1 MFKKKNKK
9 NLSTETITISS
20 SSEDK
25 YLIKGLTN
33 TYNLK
38 ELKEGKGGFG
48 IAFNFIKI
56 PNRYDKDKLLRIWD
70 SDFHSYDIGGFDIL
84 WETFLHNEE
93 LPESERTAKILV
105 RNTLPNGGIDIG
117 SYIGRDKD
125 FTNKLIKVYDV
136 LLDDV
141 KQLIEIR
148 KKKDETE
155 EEKEETAKF
164 SEYLREEY
172 GVKEFVL
179 DSWKVE
185 DLGITH
191 IPPKTKSD
199 GQRQTDDIRL
209 FLVTEIS
216 DGDEI
221 YDQNLNPFV
230 PSSLGEF
237 NAALNEYRSN
247 LSDLKVLAAIH
258 KYYQAEINRK
268 SEEDTIFKEVF
279 NIE

>member
-9 NLSTETITISS
+9 DDSTETPTIPS

-25 YLIKGLTN
+25 YLIKGLTD
-33 TYNLK
+33 TYTLK
-38 ELKEGKGGFG
+38 EIKEGKGGFG

-56 PNRYDKDKLLRIWD
+56 PNRYDKDKLIRLWNAN
-70 SDFHSYDIGGFDIL
+70 FHSYNIAGFNIL
-84 WETFLHNEE
+84 WTTFLHNKE
-93 LPESERTAKILV
+93 LPESERNAKILV
-105 RNTLPNGGIDIG
+105 RHTLPNGGIDIG

-125 FTNKLIKVYDV
+125 FTDKLIKVYDV

-141 KQLIEIR
+141 KQLIGVR

-155 EEKEETAKF
+155 EEETAKF

-179 DSWKVE
+179 DTWKVE
-185 DLGITH
+185 ELGITH
-191 IPPKTKSD
+191 IPPKTNSD
-199 GQRQTDDIRL
+199 GQRQSDDIRL

-216 DGDEI
+216 EGDEI

-237 NAALNEYRSN
+237 NAALNEYHSN

-268 SEEDTIFKEVF
+268 SEENTIFKEVF

>member
-9 NLSTETITISS
+9 DDSTKVSTLSSK
-20 SSEDK
+20 DK
-25 YLIKGLTN
+25 YAFKGFTDIYTL
-33 TYNLK
+33 
-38 ELKEGKGGFG
+38 EEIKEGGGNLG
-48 IAFNFIKI
+48 LASNFIRI
-56 PNRYDKDKLLRIWD
+56 PNNYEEDKLLRCWD
-70 SDFHSYDIGGFDIL
+70 SDFHSFNIAGFDIL
-84 WETFLHNEE
+84 WETLVHNKE

-105 RNTLPNGGIDIG
+105 RNTLPNGRIDIG
-117 SYIGRDKD
+117 KYIGRDKD
-125 FTNKLIKVYDV
+125 FTDKLIKVYDI

-148 KKKDETE
+148 KSKDNT
-155 EEKEETAKF
+155 EEKEEAIKF
-164 SEYLREEY
+164 SEYMREEY

-199 GQRQTDDIRL
+199 GQRQSDDIRL

-216 DGDEI
+216 EGDEI
-221 YDQNLNPFV
+221 YDQSLNPFV

-237 NAALNEYRSN
+237 NAALNEYHSG

-258 KYYQAEINRK
+258 KYYQSEINRK
-268 SEEDTIFKEVF
+268 NEEDTIFKEVF

>member
-9 NLSTETITISS
+9 DDSTKVSTLSSK
-20 SSEDK
+20 DK
-25 YLIKGLTN
+25 YAFKGFTDIYTL
-33 TYNLK
+33 
-38 ELKEGKGGFG
+38 EEIKEGRGNLGL
-48 IAFNFIKI
+48 ASNFIRI
-56 PNRYDKDKLLRIWD
+56 PNNYEEDKLLRCWD
-70 SDFHSYDIGGFDIL
+70 SDFHSFNIAGFDIL
-84 WETFLHNEE
+84 WETLVHNKE

-105 RNTLPNGGIDIG
+105 RNTLPNGRIDIG
-117 SYIGRDKD
+117 KYIGRDKD
-125 FTNKLIKVYDV
+125 FTDKLIKVYDI

-148 KKKDETE
+148 KSKDNT
-155 EEKEETAKF
+155 EEKEEAIKF
-164 SEYLREEY
+164 SEYMREEY

-199 GQRQTDDIRL
+199 GQRQSDDIRL

-216 DGDEI
+216 EGDEI
-221 YDQNLNPFV
+221 YDQSLNPFV

-237 NAALNEYRSN
+237 NTALNEYHSG

-258 KYYQAEINRK
+258 KYYQSEINRK
-268 SEEDTIFKEVF
+268 NEEDTIFKEVF

>member
-9 NLSTETITISS
+9 DDPTETPTISS
-20 SSEDK
+20 ISEDK

-33 TYNLK
+33 TYTLK
-38 ELKEGKGGFG
+38 EIKDGKGGFG

-56 PNRYDKDKLLRIWD
+56 PNKYDKDKLIKLWD

-84 WETFLHNEE
+84 WETFLHNKE
-93 LPESERTAKILV
+93 LPESERNAKILV
-105 RNTLPNGGIDIG
+105 RNTLPNGRIDIG
-117 SYIGRDKD
+117 SYVGRDKD
-125 FTNKLIKVYDV
+125 FTDKLIKVYDI

-148 KKKDETE
+148 KTKKTE
-155 EEKEETAKF
+155 EEKEEENKF

-191 IPPKTKSD
+191 IPPKTNSD
-199 GQRQTDDIRL
+199 GQRQSDDIRL

-216 DGDEI
+216 EGDEI